1 MFFMIFFLY
10 LDFFAR
16 IMNVCAKPIKPYY
29 EWGNLKLGSKLV
41 PIDYM
46 NCNIMLLQLQ
56 IQQELN
62 SFPNT
67 YISIFV
73 RNTDNS

>member
-1 MFFMIFFLY
+1 
-10 LDFFAR
+10 
-16 IMNVCAKPIKPYY
+16 MNVCTKPIKPYY

-56 IQQELN
+56 IQQELY

-67 YISIFV
+67 YLYLLEIIY
-73 RNTDNS
+73 NTGALILIYHV